1 MPIIE
6 SQGTMSDPH
15 SPAATT
21 SAWQTGLR
29 YVIATVVLNLLWEIA
44 QMPLYTLWLTGSISE
59 ITYAI
64 LHCTVGDMLIASV
77 SLMAAGI
84 LLRARDWPED
94 RYPSVAV
101 VTIALAM
108 SYTIFSEWWNV
119 EVRQAWAYR
128 EMMPRLPLFGTGLSP
143 LLQWLFV
150 PMLAFR
156 IVLPPVPGRSPS
168 R

>member
-1 MPIIE
+1 M
-6 SQGTMSDPH
+6 
-15 SPAATT
+15 
-21 SAWQTGLR
+21 
-29 YVIATVVLNLLWEIA
+29 IATVVLNLLWEIA

-108 SYTIFSEWWNV
+108 SYTMFSEWWNV